1 MTKVNKYNYQ
11 YAFFI
16 LCDLKVNYDELKL
29 VIVQGEQY
37 VYKGDSNY
45 IDKQAV
51 SNSNVITANG
61 TAALEF
67 AKEIMLYLKIKPADE
82 INKWYEFHKHG
93 MYQK

>member
-1 MTKVNKYNYQ
+1 M
-11 YAFFI
+11 
-16 LCDLKVNYDELKL
+16 
-29 VIVQGEQY
+29 
-37 VYKGDSNY
+37 
-45 IDKQAV
+45 
-51 SNSNVITANG
+51 ITANG